1 MNIEQTK
8 CLNTEKD
15 QTEEDVI
22 NQIDWNKGVQPP
34 EDNEIYEQEPS
45 EEFKDFESKLM
56 KKGKNNEDEDEE
68 ES

>member
-22 NQIDWNKGVQPP
+22 NQIDWNKGVKPP
-34 EDNEIYEQEPS
+34 KDNEISEKEPS
-45 EEFKDFESKLM
+45 DEFKEFESRLM
-56 KKGKNNEDEDEE
+56 KKGRNEEDEE
-68 ES
+68 N